1 MNFQLLKNIQRYVD
15 SGQYFEDAKTW
26 YAGKFLMPYTERAV
40 VLFLGLWVVA
50 GTYLLMKT
58 TVKDFEIKEY
68 PFPIYALD
76 QVKYFPYIKAISEIK
91 EPINISVARYLAS
104 DYVKLRE
111 GYWSFDYLDE
121 NKDFLEKRIAALS
134 SRRMYRE
141 YLNFI
146 DPRLNPDSPLIK
158 YKNQVQRN
166 IAIKLV
172 ELSGAPGFPERAVI
186 TYTATER
193 SAAGEVTTTHMA
205 EMNFT
210 LLDLEKEKKFGS
222 NQIGFTVTSYQ
233 TYQL

>member
-15 SGQYFEDAKTW
+15 SGQYFEDAKKW
-26 YAGKFLMPYTERAV
+26 YAGKYIMPYTERAV
-40 VLFLGLWVVA
+40 MLFLGLWVA
-50 GTYLLMKT
+50 LGTYLLMQT
-58 TVKDFEIKEY
+58 TIQDFQVKEY

-76 QVKYFPYIKAISEIK
+76 QVKYFPYIKPISKIK

-104 DYVKLRE
+104 EYVKLRE
-111 GYWSFDYLDE
+111 GYWSIDFAED
-121 NKDFLEKRIAALS
+121 NKDFHDKRISALS

-166 IAIKLV
+166 ITIKSIK
-172 ELSGAPGFPERAVI
+172 LSGAPGFPERAVI
-186 TYTATER
+186 TYEATER
-193 SAAGEVTTTHMA
+193 SSAGETSSTFMA

-210 LLDLEKEKKFGS
+210 LLDLEKEKMIGS

-233 TYQL
+233 TYKL